1 MKCNFRIKSLSITLL
16 AVLGA
21 APFMAGVGTPPPPA
35 TKVCGLKV
43 YDSRWEGSIDKD
55 AGVYSI
61 EVRQGGA
68 VKCLKRVE
76 SMSSVVA
83 GVKKDNVMYCME
95 MDGTGVFYRQYSAS
109 TWVTVGTRQET
120 DDVNLP
126 SDLTY
131 DPVTGRVYGAF
142 FYSDYN
148 EFSRFGYLNLSTAEA
163 TQIKLLERDIFAIAA
178 DGTGKL
184 YALYGAFDYVA
195 TIDPRTGEVNRIKT
209 SGLSPFVSLVPVQVS
224 SMCYDEANDRLIAA
238 VVQEDGYGANKRRWS
253 GLYTINPHTGEVTE
267 VMQFEGTACFAGLH
281 MMDDTVD
288 PEAPDAVTGAKVEF
302 DPSDPLKG
310 SVRFTAPVVTAGGAP
325 LTGSL
330 MVIVS
335 VNGAETLIDN
345 VAPGSEAV
353 SPRLTFSQGANT
365 LKLTA
370 CTESLRG
377 QPVTL
382 DVWGGEDVPVKP
394 SDVTLTV
401 ADGKA
406 SITWTAPDRG
416 VNGGAVYPDR
426 LKYTVVRMPD
436 NVKVAE
442 NLGATSFTDT
452 SIPEGMAYVYY
463 TVSATSAA
471 GTGEAAVSAK
481 SLVSGALQVPFT
493 ETFDTADAFDI
504 WTVDNVNGGA
514 TWKWYSSSQFSCAS
528 YQYDPDKLAADDWL
542 FSPAVELHAGVT
554 YKVTYDWRVY
564 SKTYDESFRVMLGNA
579 PSPAAMNVAL
589 GDHPGVKN
597 TSWEN
602 GQATFTVESDGLYY
616 LGVQCYS
623 DAYKW
628 HLYVDNIGISALDSR
643 VPAAVTE
650 IAATPGSGGVLEA
663 TLSFTL
669 PEKDVEGAD
678 LVSITS
684 VVIRR
689 SGADAAVA
697 ELTDGLTPGVTMSWT
712 DTSVPESGSYTYTV
726 TVANEVGESAA
737 ATVRTFVGTDA
748 PGAVRNLSVT
758 ETDGHAVL
766 TWEAPESGANGGWF
780 DASALT
786 YRIVRGDGTV
796 VAESHS
802 GLAFTDTG
810 FAVPS
815 SGQTA
820 QWWLVTPYCGDTK
833 GAYAQSQLTLFGS
846 PYPAPLAESFA
857 GADMAYYPWIA
868 QSATA
873 LNYSWTLDEM
883 GYNPSVSDQNG
894 DRGLATFHSVGEPVG
909 AVSYFYSPK
918 ISLAGLD
925 NPMLSFWLYHAEGEG
940 DGSVSLLLA
949 AGSDEFNAVG
959 EPIARTSAT
968 GWKRYSVSLA
978 QWKDSDWIRIGFAGT
993 VDGVADIYLDN
1004 VTVDNGV
1011 MYDLAVSA
1019 FSVPSRI
1026 AAGEKAEVSVTVLN
1040 AGAEAAEGAVLTVAD
1055 ASGGELAAMDVETLA
1070 SGAELRVPLEFDLPA
1085 EPVVLNLTASVTLR
1099 DDSNPAND
1107 SRQVV
1112 VNVVEPVVPGVT
1124 GLEATVNDEAVVLTW
1139 QDPSRQGAVTDDVES
1154 YPDWAIDG
1162 IGEWSMWDG
1171 DYDLTHY
1178 INKDLGEYPN
1188 ATARKAFQVCN
1199 ARTLGI
1205 DIWPEG
1211 EPHSGDRMFMA
1222 LASMNYVNNDWL
1234 ISPRLNGSEQWISFF
1249 ARSFTLQD
1257 TPAERMRVL
1266 YSLTDADP
1274 AAFTA
1279 IGSSDY
1285 VELPGQWQEYR
1296 YYLPEGARYF
1306 AVNCVSDGSF
1316 AMFVDDLSFNDMSVP
1331 RWELT
1336 GYEVWCGGELIG
1348 TSGADDPSFTDT
1360 EFASRGAKPQYAV
1373 KAVYDKGVSALC
1385 EPVVPVWSGI
1395 GLTGSEAL
1403 RVSAIKGAVVVDS
1416 PADADIRVVTPSG
1429 VVAAGVRVPA
1439 GHTSI
1444 SVAPG
1449 VYVVTCASGAV
1460 KVIVP

>member
-1 MKCNFRIKSLSITLL
+1 MKCNFRIRSLSMALL

-21 APFMAGVGTPPPPA
+21 APLEAGAGTPPPPS
-35 TKVCGLKV
+35 TKVCGMKV
-43 YDSRWEGSIDKD
+43 YDSRWTGSTDKD

-95 MDGTGVFYRQYSAS
+95 MDGTGVFYRQYSVS
-109 TWVTVGTRQET
+109 TWATVGTRQET

-148 EFSRFGYLNLSTAEA
+148 EFTRFGYLNLSTAEA
-163 TQIKLLERDIFAIAA
+163 TQVKLLERDIFAIAA
-178 DGTGKL
+178 DGAGKI

-195 TIDPRTGEVNRIKT
+195 TIDPRTGDVSRIKT

-238 VVQEDGYGANKRRWS
+238 VVQEDGYGANKRQWS
-253 GLYTINPHTGEVTE
+253 GLYTINPHTGEVAE
-267 VMQFEGTACFAGLH
+267 IMQFEGMACFAGLYI
-281 MMDDTVD
+281 MDDTVD
-288 PEAPDAVTGAKVEF
+288 PDAPDAVTGARVEF
-302 DPSDPLKG
+302 DPADPLKG
-310 SVRFTAPVVTAGGAP
+310 SVRFTAPAVTAGGAP
-325 LTGSL
+325 LAGPL

-335 VNGAETLIDN
+335 VNGEDTVVDN
-345 VAPGSEAV
+345 VAPGSDVV
-353 SPRLTFSQGANT
+353 SPSLTFLQGANT
-365 LKLTA
+365 VKLTA

-377 QPVTL
+377 QSVTL

-406 SITWTAPDRG
+406 NLSWTAPDRG

-426 LKYTVVRMPD
+426 LKYTVTRVPD
-436 NVKVAE
+436 NTVVAE
-442 NLGATSFTDT
+442 NLAATSFTDA
-452 SIPEGMAYVYY
+452 SIPESMTYVYY
-463 TVSATSAA
+463 SVSATSAA
-471 GTGEAAVSAK
+471 GTGEAALSAK
-481 SLVSGALQVPFT
+481 SLVGGALQVPFA
-493 ETFDTADAFDI
+493 EAFDTADAFDI

-554 YKVTYDWRVY
+554 YKISYDWRVY

-579 PSPAAMNVAL
+579 PSPAAMTAVL

-602 GQATFTVESDGLYY
+602 GQATFTVEADGLYY
-616 LGVQCYS
+616 IGVQCYS

-628 HLYVDNIGISALDSR
+628 HLYVDNIGVSALDSR
-643 VPAAVTE
+643 VPAAVTD
-650 IAATPGSGGVLEA
+650 IVAAPAPAGALEA
-663 TLSFTL
+663 TLTFTL
-669 PEKDVEGAD
+669 PDKDVEGAA
-678 LVSITS
+678 LVSVTS
-684 VVIRR
+684 VTIRR
-689 SGADAAVA
+689 SGSDTPVA
-697 ELTDGLTPGVTMSWT
+697 ELTEGLTPGAVKTWT
-712 DTSVPESGSYTYTV
+712 DTSVPESGIYTYTV
-726 TVANEVGESAA
+726 AVANEIGESAA
-737 ATVRTFVGTDA
+737 ATVRVFVGVDA
-748 PGAVRNLSVT
+748 PGAVRNLSVAQAG
-758 ETDGHAVL
+758 GHAVL
-766 TWEAPESGANGGWF
+766 AWEAPAAGANGGWF
-780 DASALT
+780 DPSALT

-796 VAESHS
+796 VAENHS
-802 GLAFTDTG
+802 GLTFTDTG
-810 FAVPS
+810 FAIPT

-820 QWWLVTPYCGDTK
+820 QWWLVTPYCGSTK
-833 GAYAQSQLTLFGS
+833 GAYAQSQLALFGN
-846 PYPAPLAESFA
+846 PYPAPLTESFA

-883 GYNPSVSDQNG
+883 GYNPSVADQNG
-894 DRGLATFHSVGEPVG
+894 DRGLATFHSVGEPAG

-918 ISLAGLD
+918 ISLSGLE
-925 NPMLSFWLYHAEGEG
+925 NPRLSFWLYHAEGEG
-940 DGSVSLLLA
+940 DGSVSLLVA
-949 AGSDEFNAVG
+949 ADSEEFVTVG
-959 EPIARTSAT
+959 KPMARTSAT
-968 GWKRYSVSLA
+968 GWKRYSVSLD
-978 QWKDSDWIRIGFAGT
+978 QWKDSGWIRIGFAGT
-993 VDGVADIYLDN
+993 VDGVADMYLDN
-1004 VTVDNGV
+1004 VTVDSGV
-1011 MYDLAVSA
+1011 AHDLAVSA
-1019 FSVPSRI
+1019 FSAPLRI

-1040 AGAEAAEGAVLTVAD
+1040 SGAEDAEGAVLAVSDSSGEELAVAD
-1055 ASGGELAAMDVETLA
+1055 VEALAP
-1070 SGAELRVPLEFDLPA
+1070 GAELRLPLELDLPA
-1085 EPVVLNLTASVTLR
+1085 TPAVLNLTARVTLR
-1099 DDSNPAND
+1099 GDSNPAND
-1107 SRQVV
+1107 SRQAV
-1112 VNVVEPVVPGVT
+1112 VNVVQPVVPGVT
-1124 GLEATVNDEAVVLTW
+1124 GLEATVNDESVVLTW
-1139 QDPSRQGAVTDDVES
+1139 QEPSRRGAVTDDVES

-1162 IGEWSMWDG
+1162 IGEWTMWDG

-1199 ARTLGI
+1199 ASTLGI

-1211 EPHSGDRMFMA
+1211 EPHSGNRMFMA

-1234 ISPRLNGSEQWISFF
+1234 ISPRLNGGAQWISFF

-1306 AVNCVSDGSF
+1306 AVNCVSDGAF

-1336 GYEVWCGGELIG
+1336 GYEVWCDGAMIG
-1348 TSGADDPSFTDT
+1348 SVGADDPSFTDT
-1360 EFASRGAKPQYAV
+1360 EAASRGTRPQYAV
-1373 KAVYDKGVSALC
+1373 KAVYDKGVSDLC
-1385 EPVVPVWSGI
+1385 DPVVPVWSGI
-1395 GLTGSEAL
+1395 GLPGSEVL
-1403 RVSAIKGAVVVDS
+1403 RISAVRGAVVVES
-1416 PADADIRVVTPSG
+1416 PAESDIRIVTPSG
-1429 VVAAGVRVPA
+1429 AVVAEASVPA
-1439 GHTSI
+1439 GRTSI
-1444 SVAPG
+1444 PVASG
-1449 VYVVTCASGAV
+1449 MYVVTCPSGAV